1 MTLNLFMFSMYITA
15 FNEENFTNTDYFTTI
30 FHKMINKL
38 LFLKTKVSKI
48 KSLPNNS
55 LVCICCEYD
64 CDKNEKYLESL
75 FLLLKSIYFIALY
88 KLIFIVNKSH
98 CIKLKISI
106 LYSVPVSYKYI
117 HVVHVFACLRCVHT
131 KSY

>member
-98 CIKLKISI
+98 SIKLKIYILFSVPI
-106 LYSVPVSYKYI
+106 LYIKIYMYM
-117 HVVHVFACLRCVHT
+117 
-131 KSY
+131 YM